1 MENLQLAIVS
11 EDAAYNKALSVS
23 IATSCRDISVH
34 TFSSK
39 AFVKAWSEYE
49 GRGAYYDQFDVIL
62 WAGDEISESYGD
74 NIVYLADRAS
84 LTNRDYANNRFCIY
98 RYSTAHTI
106 IAAIFDIYSHLTGR
120 NAFYMKKNNTRL
132 IGFASSRG
140 GSGCTTVTM
149 AVGQELCRFHG
160 KKVLYLTLEDVE
172 STECF
177 AARGT
182 VAKNVGEF
190 LYRLLGREGISPGC
204 EPGKIP
210 FLDGYV
216 VRSVFGIEAFA
227 PTRGK
232 NPLRELKADDM
243 QKFLAT
249 LMDCGRYD
257 VIVMDLSSC
266 LTEAGIAAMRL
277 ADRICF
283 TAKAGDLRYREE
295 NYMSQVI
302 CCGGEETV
310 EKMIKVEN
318 MYVLPEGKKMS
329 DLTAESGRTGDMIST
344 GAYLRRFTRNYR
356 VSGED
361 VMLEGGFGE
370 DISRLTALMI

>member
-1 MENLQLAIVS
+1 MENLKVAIVS
-11 EDAAYNKALSVS
+11 EDAAYNRALAVS
-23 IATSCRDISVH
+23 IATSCRDLSVH
-34 TFSSK
+34 SFSSRT
-39 AFVKAWSEYE
+39 FVKNWSEYD
-49 GRGAYYDQFDVIL
+49 GRGAYYDQFDIIL
-62 WAGDEISESYGD
+62 WAGEEISDSYGD
-74 NIVYLADRAS
+74 NIVYLAEKAS
-84 LTNRDYANNRFCIY
+84 LSCRDYENNRFCIY

-120 NAFYMKKNNTRL
+120 NAYYMKKSNTRL
-132 IGFASSRG
+132 LGFSSSRG
-140 GSGCTTVTM
+140 GTGCTTVAM

-160 KKVLYLTLEDVE
+160 KKILYLSLEDIE

-177 AARGT
+177 TTRGT

-190 LYRLLGREGISPGC
+190 LYRLLGREGISAGC
-204 EPGKIP
+204 EDGKIP

-216 VRSVFGIEAFA
+216 VSSVFGIEAFA

-243 QKFLAT
+243 QRFLAT

-266 LTEAGIAAMRL
+266 LTEAAIAAMRL
-277 ADRICF
+277 ANKICF
-283 TAKAGDLRYREE
+283 IAKAGDLKYREE

-310 EKMIKVEN
+310 ERMIKVEN
-318 MYVLPEGKKMS
+318 MFVLPEGQEMNDVKS
-329 DLTAESGRTGDMIST
+329 PYNESREMIPTSS
-344 GAYLRRFTRNYR
+344 YLRKFSRNYR
-356 VSGED
+356 INGD
-361 VMLEGGFGE
+361 DITLEGGFGE
-370 DISRLTALMI
+370 DISRLTALML